1 MLVLHYT
8 GMTSAE
14 AALARLRDPEARVSA
29 HYLIREDGGTVILV
43 PEAERAWH
51 AGVSCWQGRVD
62 LNDVSIGIELV
73 NPGHEWG
80 YRLFPEPQMM
90 AVIAL
95 CREIVRRWGVPPARI
110 VAHSD
115 IAPAR
120 KEDPG
125 ELFDWPRL
133 ARAGLGLWPDSSVP
147 EAPAPAMA
155 AMRLA
160 AIGYSVA
167 DPAVPFALVLAA
179 FQRRY
184 RRERV
189 DGVLDPE
196 TMGLLREVARLC
208 SPGTAVK

>member
-8 GMTSAE
+8 GMTGAE
-14 AALARLRDPEARVSA
+14 AALARLCDPGARVSA
-29 HYLIREDGGTVILV
+29 HYLIREDGGTALLV

-51 AGVSCWQGRVD
+51 AGVSCWQGRAD
-62 LNDVSIGIELV
+62 LNDVSIGVELV

-80 YRLFPEPQMM
+80 YRPFPEPQMA
-90 AVIAL
+90 AVIGL
-95 CREIVRRWGVPPARI
+95 GREIVRRWGIPPARI

-133 ARAGLGLWPDSSVP
+133 ARAGLGCWPVAWLP
-147 EAPAPAMA
+147 EAPAPEAA
-155 AMRLA
+155 AMLLA
-160 AIGYSVA
+160 AIGYPVT

-196 TMGLLREVARLC
+196 TMGRLRAVARLC
-208 SPGTAVK
+208 SPDCDAN